1 MAVIRRK
8 TNYGYR
14 ITISDPSLKGFKDE
28 NQSQGISRSF
38 QASRPEFDW
47 VGNTNAFQRIKALLS
62 LSDNWDGYRA
72 KAFSRQ
78 QVQRALDL
86 YSEIYQYYSDNE
98 VDFSQ
103 LYPFV
108 APCSDGSILFEWSG
122 NRFPTKQLEIFLSS
136 NAEDA
141 LFECLKSTEQGNDEV
156 GVSLEEV
163 SQLLDWL
170 FDK

>member
-8 TNYGYR
+8 TNYMYEV
-14 ITISDPSLKGFKDE
+14 TSSDPSLKGFKED
-28 NQSQGISRSF
+28 NQSQDISRSF
-38 QASRPEFDW
+38 QVSQPDFDW

-62 LSDNWDGYRA
+62 LSDDWDGYGA

-78 QVQRALDL
+78 QVQSALDL
-86 YSEIYQYYSDNE
+86 YSEIYQYYFDNE
-98 VDFSQ
+98 VNFSR

-108 APCSDGSILFEWSG
+108 APCSDGSILLEWSG
-122 NRFPTKQLEIFLSS
+122 DRFPTKQLELFVCSDV
-136 NAEDA
+136 EDN
-141 LFECLKSTEQGNDEV
+141 LFDGLKSTEQGDDEV
-156 GVSLEEV
+156 SISLEEV

>member
-1 MAVIRRK
+1 MAVIRRN
-8 TNYGYR
+8 TGY
-14 ITISDPSLKGFKDE
+14 IHKAVGSDPSLKGFKKND
-28 NQSQGISRSF
+28 QSHGVSRSF
-38 QASRPEFDW
+38 QASKPEFDW
-47 VGNTNAFQRIKALLS
+47 VNNTNAFQRIKGLLS
-62 LSDNWDGYRA
+62 LSNNWDGYGA

-78 QVQRALDL
+78 QVQSALDL
-86 YSEIYQYYSDNE
+86 YSEIYQYYFGNE

-122 NRFPTKQLEIFLSS
+122 NRFPQKQLEVFVVSS
-136 NAEDA
+136 PNET
-141 LFECLKSTEQGNDEV
+141 LFECLKSTEQGDYEV
-156 GVSLEEV
+156 NISFEEV